1 MNNFC
6 FNGSKNN
13 LKIKGGEL
21 MKIET
26 KIIELFNL
34 FPETK
39 DNDNLLFAY
48 YIQEFQEEF
57 VESLT
62 EEEIYLVR
70 DFIINEKIATLFSS
84 LRRSRQKLQETN
96 ENYRGLEW
104 YSRQIK
110 AEELKQF
117 YANN

>member
-1 MNNFC
+1 
-6 FNGSKNN
+6 
-13 LKIKGGEL
+13 

-34 FPETK
+34 FPSTK
-39 DNDNLLFAY
+39 DDDNLLFAY

-57 VESLT
+57 VECLD

-70 DFIINEKIATLFSS
+70 DLIIEKKLATLFST
-84 LRRSRQKLQETN
+84 LRRSRQKIQETN
-96 ENYRGLEW
+96 EKHRGLEW
-104 YSRQIK
+104 YNRQMK

-117 YANN
+117 YTNN